1 MKTVSRIIIAVL
13 AVAIAVGIAVICIV
27 LTTNN
32 SIKIK
37 LDDSGVTQAE
47 LKFSANGLE
56 PTESR
61 EYSILLQA
69 SSSGTYNV
77 TLEFVGEKSILG
89 DFVDVTVEY
98 EGGKA
103 ENSLANLLN
112 GETVEFTC
120 EITKKSAIKII
131 YTMPEDT
138 GNEAQGASADFD
150 ILLTVAR

>member
-13 AVAIAVGIAVICIV
+13 AVAIAVGIAIICIV
-27 LTTNN
+27 LTTNKT
-32 SIKIK
+32 IKIK

-56 PTESR
+56 PAESR

-69 SSSGTYNV
+69 STSGTYNV

>member
-13 AVAIAVGIAVICIV
+13 AVAIAVGIAIICIV
-27 LTTNN
+27 LTTNKT
-32 SIKIK
+32 IKIK

-56 PTESR
+56 PAESR

-69 SSSGTYNV
+69 STSGTYNV

-98 EGGKA
+98 DGGKA